1 MSSVYDS
8 GDALPLLQ
16 SCTLPRCSIP
26 HLCGAIPADE
36 KYRCKPTDQVHDA
49 PWVVGHV
56 TCYQCSYRSQPEC
69 VQRTGRSSG
78 FWQRCFHTAPRITGT
93 QWMTLMRRGTM
104 NRGVCVR
111 VYVSIMYVCR
121 YACVCK

>member
-1 MSSVYDS
+1 MYMIVMMPYLFCNRAD
-8 GDALPLLQ
+8 D
-16 SCTLPRCSIP
+16 TLPRCSIP

-36 KYRCKPTDQVHDA
+36 KYRCKPTDQVHNA

-78 FWQRCFHTAPRITGT
+78 F
-93 QWMTLMRRGTM
+93 
-104 NRGVCVR
+104 
-111 VYVSIMYVCR
+111 
-121 YACVCK
+121 